1 MARQA
6 IFADGRWNGKTLREW
21 VATAVED
28 VVREFNPAKV
38 IVFGSVARGDERPGS
53 DLDLLVVFD
62 EVDPRTRIDLMGSVR
77 RAITAP
83 IPCDVIVA
91 DVAEFEQ
98 KKDVNGTMFYW
109 PSREGQ
115 VVYERAVA

>member
-1 MARQA
+1 MSQQA
-6 IFADGRWNGKTLREW
+6 VFADGRWNGKTLREW
-21 VATAVED
+21 VSTAVGD

-38 IVFGSVARGDERPGS
+38 IVFGSVGRGDESPDS

-62 EVDPRTRIDLMGSVR
+62 EVDPGTRVDLMGAIR

-83 IPCDVIVA
+83 IPCDVVVT
-91 DVAEFEQ
+91 DVAEFER

-109 PSREGQ
+109 PSREGE